1 MKNYDTVTEAL
12 ADLKRRGFI
21 YDFNLKQRQFHCATL
36 NKSYNPLQLHVKETY
51 RFEGATDP
59 ADEAVVYAIA
69 ADDGAGGV
77 FVNGY
82 GTYADTEAEAII
94 QSLRNREPSQEI
106 PVDKML

>member
-12 ADLKRRGFI
+12 ADLKRRGFT
-21 YDFNLKQRQFHCATL
+21 YDFNLQQRRFQCVAL
-36 NKSYNPLQLHVKETY
+36 NKSYNPLQLHIKETY

-69 ADDGAGGV
+69 ANDGVDGV

-94 QSLRNREPSQEI
+94 QLLRNQEPAQRSTCR
-106 PVDKML
+106 